1 MAVIQISRIQIRR
14 GVADLSTPS
23 GLPQLASGEFGWA
36 VDQQRLWIGSGSV
49 DEGAPA
55 VENIEV
61 LTVPSLTN
69 ILATF
74 TASNYTYKL
83 NRSLNGDPLHPIG
96 AVGRTIQ
103 AKLDDNVNIKDF
115 GGNDSSD
122 ITKALQQAIDSLYIT
137 TSSIVNGPVLA
148 LNPTNYNLTATI
160 YLPSNARIQGIPGK
174 TSITM
179 LSTNTTVFQTIGVDS
194 TGTKYFG
201 TNILGSVDN
210 VSVKG
215 ISFLYDASF
224 TTTNVSPTII
234 LDKAHNT
241 EVADC
246 TFKGTYDLGQTVAA
260 DVATGISIRYN
271 NDSKLDNTNITIEN
285 CQFDKLTHGII
296 SIDGIANVKIRNN
309 SFTNNDR
316 AIRLA
321 NGAFTGLSPYAVSI
335 SENYFEKIYYE
346 AILVD
351 TGSTTTNVI
360 SENNIFRMDV
370 GAGLTN
376 LGGGQDNLSY
386 VSPVITFKSV
396 ECTSINDNFG
406 RFQYVQ
412 PIVSA
417 QDGIG
422 SDLIATTILP
432 LVTGNHI
439 FQTRQPLTANIA
451 PDPNIPSNLRP
462 LTVIPV
468 STNSNALIEVDY
480 VANKVDSVRTG
491 RLIINYSKTLG
502 VQLRDEFSFQGADA
516 GSYNPVFSAI
526 FTNNSIVIK
535 YLTDANGTVTFNI
548 KAVMSAGTGASV
560 EIG

>member
-103 AKLDDNVNIKDF
+103 AKLDDTVNIKDF

-122 ITKALQQAIDSLYIT
+122 ITRALQQAIDSLYIT
-137 TSSIVNGPVLA
+137 TSSIVNGPVLE

-160 YLPSNARIQGIPGK
+160 YLPPNARLQGVPGK

-179 LSTNTTVFQTIGVDS
+179 LSTNTTVFQTVGIDS

-201 TNILGSVDN
+201 TDILGTVDN
-210 VSVKG
+210 VSVDG
-215 ISFLYDASF
+215 ISFQYSATF

-234 LDKAHNT
+234 LDKTHDTQITN
-241 EVADC
+241 C
-246 TFKGTYDLGQTVAA
+246 IFNGTYDLGNTFAA

-271 NDSKLDNTNITIEN
+271 NDSKLDNSNITIEN
-285 CQFDKLTHGII
+285 CQFNQLTHGIT
-296 SIDGIANVKIRNN
+296 SIDGISNVKIRNN
-309 SFTNNDR
+309 SFVNNDR

-321 NGAFTGLSPYAVSI
+321 NGYFTGLSPYAVSI
-335 SENYFEKIYYE
+335 NENYFEKIYNE
-346 AILVD
+346 AIYVD
-351 TGSTTTNVI
+351 TGSTTTNVV

-376 LGGGQDNLSY
+376 LVGNGNLSY

-406 RFQYVQ
+406 RFQYAQ
-412 PIVSA
+412 PIPSA

-422 SDLIATTILP
+422 SSLIATTILP
-432 LVTGNHI
+432 LVSGNHE
-439 FQTRQPLTANIA
+439 FRTRQPMTANIA
-451 PDPNIPSNLRP
+451 PDPNDSTLVRP
-462 LTVIPV
+462 LAVIPI
-468 STNSNALIEVDY
+468 STSSNALIEIDY
-480 VANKVDSVRTG
+480 VANKVDSARTG
-491 RLIINYSKTLG
+491 KITVNYSKALG
-502 VQLRDEFSFQGADA
+502 VKIRDDFTFQGADD
-516 GSYNPVFSAI
+516 GTYEPVFSAI
-526 FTNNSIVIK
+526 FSNNSIVVQ
-535 YLTDANGTVTFNI
+535 YLTNANGTVTFNI

-560 EIG
+560 VIG

>member
-55 VENIEV
+55 VENVEV

-96 AVGRTIQ
+96 AIGRTIQ
-103 AKLDDNVNIKDF
+103 AKLDDTVNIKDF

-122 ITKALQQAIDSLYIT
+122 ITEALQQAIDSLYIT
-137 TSSIVNGPVLA
+137 TSSIVNGPVLE

-160 YLPSNARIQGIPGK
+160 YLPPNARLKGVPGK

-179 LSTNTTVFQTIGVDS
+179 LSSNTTVFQTVGIDS
-194 TGTKYFG
+194 TGTKYFS
-201 TNILGSVDN
+201 TDILGSVDN
-210 VSVKG
+210 VSVNG

-234 LDKAHNT
+234 LDKTHNT
-241 EVADC
+241 EITDC
-246 TFKGTYDLGQTVAA
+246 TFKGTYDLGNTIAA

-271 NDSKLDNTNITIEN
+271 NDSKLDNSNIKIEN
-285 CQFDKLTHGII
+285 CQFTQLTHGII
-296 SIDGIANVKIRNN
+296 SIDGISNVKIRNN
-309 SFTNNDR
+309 SFINNDR

-335 SENYFEKIYYE
+335 NDNYFEKIYNE
-346 AILVD
+346 AIYVD
-351 TGSTTTNVI
+351 AGSTTTNVV

-376 LGGGQDNLSY
+376 LVGNGALSY

-412 PIVSA
+412 PIVSS

-422 SDLIATTILP
+422 SDLVATTILP
-432 LVTGNHI
+432 LVAGNHT
-439 FQTRQPLTANIA
+439 FQTRQPMTVNIA
-451 PDPNIPSNLRP
+451 PDPNVSSNLRP
-462 LTVIPV
+462 LAVVPV

-480 VANKVDSVRTG
+480 VANKVDSARTG
-491 RLIINYSKTLG
+491 KITINYSKALG
-502 VQLRDEFSFQGADA
+502 VQLRDDFTAQGADD
-516 GSYNPVFSAI
+516 GTYEPIFSAI

-535 YLTDANGTVTFNI
+535 YLTNANGTVTFNI

-560 EIG
+560 VVG

>member
-55 VENIEV
+55 VENVEV

-96 AVGRTIQ
+96 AIGRTIQ
-103 AKLDDNVNIKDF
+103 AKLDDTVNIKDF

-137 TSSIVNGPVLA
+137 TSSIVNGPVLE

-160 YLPSNARIQGIPGK
+160 YLPPNARLKGVPGK

-179 LSTNTTVFQTIGVDS
+179 LSSNTTVFQTVGIDS

-201 TNILGSVDN
+201 TDILGSVDN
-210 VSVKG
+210 VSVNG

-234 LDKAHNT
+234 LDKTHNT
-241 EVADC
+241 EITDC
-246 TFKGTYDLGQTVAA
+246 TFKGTYDLGNTIAA

-271 NDSKLDNTNITIEN
+271 NDSKLDNSNIKIEN
-285 CQFDKLTHGII
+285 CQFTQLTHGII
-296 SIDGIANVKIRNN
+296 SIDGISNVKIKNN
-309 SFTNNDR
+309 SFINNDR

-335 SENYFEKIYYE
+335 NDNYFEKIYNE
-346 AILVD
+346 AIYVD
-351 TGSTTTNVI
+351 AGSTTTNVV

-376 LGGGQDNLSY
+376 LVGHGALSY

-412 PIVSA
+412 PIVSS

-422 SDLIATTILP
+422 SDLVATTILP
-432 LVTGNHI
+432 LVAGNHT
-439 FQTRQPLTANIA
+439 FQTRQPMTVNIA
-451 PDPNIPSNLRP
+451 PDPNVSSNLRP
-462 LTVIPV
+462 LAVVPV

-480 VANKVDSVRTG
+480 VANKVDSARTG
-491 RLIINYSKTLG
+491 KITINYSKALG
-502 VQLRDEFSFQGADA
+502 VQLRDDFTAQGADD
-516 GSYNPVFSAI
+516 GTYEPIFSAI

-535 YLTDANGTVTFNI
+535 YLTNANGTVTFNI

-560 EIG
+560 VVG

>member
-36 VDQQRLWIGSGSV
+36 VDQQRLWIGSGAV

-55 VENIEV
+55 VENVEV

-96 AVGRTIQ
+96 AIGRTIQ
-103 AKLDDNVNIKDF
+103 GKLDDTVNIKDF

-122 ITKALQQAIDSLYIT
+122 ITKSLQQAIDSLYIS
-137 TSSIVNGPVLA
+137 TSSIVNGPVLE

-160 YLPSNARIQGIPGK
+160 YLPPNTRLRGVPGK

-179 LSTNTTVFQTIGVDS
+179 LSSNTTVFQTVGIDS
-194 TGTKYFG
+194 TGTKYLG

-210 VSVKG
+210 VSVNG
-215 ISFLYDASF
+215 ISFLYDATF

-234 LDKAHNT
+234 LDKSHNT
-241 EVADC
+241 EITDC
-246 TFKGTYDLGQTVAA
+246 TFKGTYDLGNTFAA

-271 NDSKLDNTNITIEN
+271 NDSKMDNSNIRIEN
-285 CQFDKLTHGII
+285 CQFNQLTHGII
-296 SIDGIANVKIRNN
+296 STDGISNVKIRNN
-309 SFTNNDR
+309 SFVNNDR

-335 SENYFEKIYYE
+335 SENYFEKIYNE
-346 AILVD
+346 AIYVD

-376 LGGGQDNLSY
+376 LVGHVNLSY

-412 PIVSA
+412 PVASS

-422 SDLIATTILP
+422 SDLIATTIFP
-432 LVTGNHI
+432 LVAGNHT
-439 FQTRQPLTANIA
+439 FETRQPMTANIA
-451 PDPNIPSNLRP
+451 PDPNDPSNLRP
-462 LTVIPV
+462 LAVIPV
-468 STNSNALIEVDY
+468 STNSNALIQIDY
-480 VANKVDSVRTG
+480 VANKVNPGTRTG
-491 RLIINYSKTLG
+491 KLTINYSKALG
-502 VQLRDEFSFQGADA
+502 VQLRDDFAAQGADD
-516 GSYNPVFSAI
+516 GTYNPVFSAI

-535 YLTDANGTVTFNI
+535 YLTNANGTVTFNI

-560 EIG
+560 EVG